1 MSIAKN
7 IKIRN
12 AHRSLLPISIIVFN
26 RILCIVR
33 LRHLKKNPIKCY
45 FIVSCSDIMFLLVYE
60 VIGRNQSIIVVFLF
74 IYQSVIISESY
85 KHLVLAVLPL
95 SS

>member
-1 MSIAKN
+1 
-7 IKIRN
+7 
-12 AHRSLLPISIIVFN
+12 
-26 RILCIVR
+26 
-33 LRHLKKNPIKCY
+33 
-45 FIVSCSDIMFLLVYE
+45 MFLLVYE